1 MMNLYEDKNDI
12 IHDYMVHLLH
22 AILTTED
29 YDDDVSIMFLRM
41 IYFLYST
48 LSLSSLY
55 YNTYYVFE
63 SNQGGNYLTN
73 QNG

>member
-29 YDDDVSIMFLRM
+29 YDDDASIMLGRRVPN
-41 IYFLYST
+41 ID
-48 LSLSSLY
+48 
-55 YNTYYVFE
+55 E
-63 SNQGGNYLTN
+63 DE
-73 QNG
+73 